1 MNGPRFTPAARVR
14 TPPSI
19 LPQCA
24 ENPLVAIADLRRST
38 GARSLSQ
45 EERTRVI
52 AQVAYYRAMRRGFAP
67 GGELEDWL
75 CAEREVSR
83 ALDCS

>member
-1 MNGPRFTPAARVR
+1 MNGPRCSPAPFRS
-14 TPPSI
+14 PPPI

-24 ENPLVAIADLRRST
+24 ENPLAVIADLRRST
-38 GARSLSQ
+38 GARQLSH

-75 CAEREVSR
+75 VAEREVAR
-83 ALDCS
+83 ALERR

>member
-1 MNGPRFTPAARVR
+1 MNGPRCSPALRN
-14 TPPSI
+14 PPPI

-38 GARSLSQ
+38 GAKALSH
-45 EERTRVI
+45 EERTHVI

-75 CAEREVSR
+75 IAEREVSR
-83 ALDCS
+83 ALERP